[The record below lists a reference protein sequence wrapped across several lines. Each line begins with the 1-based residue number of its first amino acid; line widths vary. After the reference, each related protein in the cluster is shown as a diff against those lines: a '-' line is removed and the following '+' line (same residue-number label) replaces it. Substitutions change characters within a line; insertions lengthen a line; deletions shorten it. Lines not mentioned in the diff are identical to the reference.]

1 MHRINLLRHHKITPV
16 VVFDGG
22 NILCKAGTE
31 DERHRRRKANRD
43 FSMEKLKAGDANAAS
58 EIFQRAVSITPP
70 MAHQLVE
77 ILSSENIEF
86 VVAPYEADAQLAYLS
101 TLKVE
106 EGGIAAVISEDS
118 DLLAYSCPAIIFKMD
133 RYGNGEEIILDKV
146 LNAVGRVP
154 SFQKFDKILFTGMCI
169 LAGCDFLPSVPGI
182 GIWFP
187 SIRIWTVP
195 FLGDKVGSCEVMFP
209 SGGFTTL

>member
-1 MHRINLLRHHKITPV
+1 MLENVWVLMHIHGFTKEPIHVAWSYASIW
-16 VVFDGG
+16 
-22 NILCKAGTE
+22 KAATE

-43 FSMEKLKAGDANAAS
+43 LAMEKLKAGDANAAS

-77 ILSSENIEF
+77 ILRSENIEF

-169 LAGCDFLPSVPGI
+169 LAGCDFLASVPGI
-182 GIWFP
+182 GIAKAYNLVSKYQNLDRVRTF
-187 SIRIWTVP
+187 
-195 FLGDKVGSCEVMFP
+195 FDEVKA
-209 SGGFTTL
+209 G